1 MGNRPS
7 LQHTDEIVN
16 FMNNEFLMSQTMDTV
31 KKLGDPTVC
40 RNLIEHTTDQLY
52 RILTPEQVLLMIKYI
67 KQTVP
72 DVVVEGT
79 DDEARYNERVSKE
92 QRILCSHIARFYI
105 QIGHLVSV
113 ILETL
118 EPTFQVGD
126 KRVNYLYLE
135 KIAVGENIVPVSYN
149 FCSHRLNAVMYVEDE
164 RKSKVKLIP
173 SFCSVEQGFF
183 EAEAVKEEP
192 IVEEPMV
199 FPPNPSIRE
208 PSIREPVYEEPIREP
223 SIREPSIREPSFK
236 EPSLPISSFK
246 QPMKSPSIKMPTI
259 SRPISQ
265 SSIELENELTQ
276 IIDEIATM
284 ERERRE
290 RDEKYKTI
298 LKTKVQPVLLGG
310 VLSSLMSV
318 FSSQKGGGRID
329 AFPEL
334 KHLYYDTYNPDTNQF
349 DIMSDASQQKYTS
362 DLSEL
367 HYVLTGE
374 YGTPESFSKLPLLA
388 SRKIYE
394 KCTTPEYKDHIETH
408 IKDPIYRDIARSRSK
423 LMSVLKSTANGLF
436 SILKQL
442 VMFDEKTAPRVH
454 PDLDFYTLNVLT
466 KQTREKVLKMNS
478 ECEQHYNKM
487 GMLWDKLILQRK
499 DELQK
504 RVENNE
510 F

>member
-79 DDEARYNERVSKE
+79 DDEVRYNERVSKE

-183 EAEAVKEEP
+183 EAEPAKEEP

-208 PSIREPVYEEPIREP
+208 PSIREPVYEEPIR
-223 SIREPSIREPSFK
+223 

-454 PDLDFYTLNVLT
+454 PNLDFYTLNVLT

-478 ECEQHYNKM
+478 ECEQHYKKM

>member
-16 FMNNEFLMSQTMDTV
+16 FMNNDFLMSQTMDTV

-183 EAEAVKEEP
+183 EPEGVKEEP
-192 IVEEPMV
+192 MVEEPMV

-223 SIREPSIREPSFK
+223 SIREPSIREPSIR

-246 QPMKSPSIKMPTI
+246 QPMKSSSIKMPTI
-259 SRPISQ
+259 SRRVSQ

-374 YGTPESFSKLPLLA
+374 YGTPESFFKLPLLA
-388 SRKIYE
+388 SRKIYD

-442 VMFDEKTAPRVH
+442 VLFDEKTAPRVH

-478 ECEQHYNKM
+478 ECEQHYKKM

-504 RVENNE
+504 RVENNG

>member
-16 FMNNEFLMSQTMDTV
+16 FMNNDFLMSQTMDTV

-183 EAEAVKEEP
+183 EPEGVKEEP
-192 IVEEPMV
+192 MVEEPMV

-223 SIREPSIREPSFK
+223 SIREPSIREPSIR

-259 SRPISQ
+259 SRPVSQ

-374 YGTPESFSKLPLLA
+374 YGMPESFSKLPLLA
-388 SRKIYE
+388 SRKIYD

-442 VMFDEKTAPRVH
+442 VLFDEKTAPRVH

-466 KQTREKVLKMNS
+466 KQTRENVLKMNS
-478 ECEQHYNKM
+478 ECEQHYKKM

-504 RVENNE
+504 RVENNG